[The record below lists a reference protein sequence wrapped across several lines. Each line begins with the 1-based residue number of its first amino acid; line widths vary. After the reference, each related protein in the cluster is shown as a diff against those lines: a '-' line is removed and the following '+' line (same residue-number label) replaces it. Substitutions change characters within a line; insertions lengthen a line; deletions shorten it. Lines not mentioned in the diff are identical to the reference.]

1 VAHGARWIGP
11 AGLAAGLALAPA
23 GCVYPL
29 GMAFDTW
36 TWGGSWGGTWV
47 EPAGEVRGAG
57 ERVSDSGP
65 VPGFGALSVSG
76 PLRVVLQRTGRHL
89 VTVTAEESLMPY
101 VEARVRAGVLHVG
114 PVPGATLMPGE
125 DIVVQ
130 VECAEVVEL
139 SASDGAVVEADLG
152 WLPELWISLSGDAVL
167 TAQGEAERQHVI
179 LSAGSRLDAL
189 DLRSERAAARLSGGS
204 EAWLWVKDRLD
215 VDARGASRVRFR
227 GDPVVDARVAATS
240 SVTRY

>member
-1 VAHGARWIGP
+1 MAQGARWIG
-11 AGLAAGLALAPA
+11 AAGLTAGVALAAA

-29 GMAFDTW
+29 GMAFEGW
-36 TWGGSWGGTWV
+36 TWGTYRRGTWV

-65 VPGFGALSVSG
+65 VPSFGALSVSG
-76 PLRVVLQRTGRHL
+76 PLRVVLQRTGRHQ
-89 VTVTAEESLMPY
+89 VTVSAEESLMPY
-101 VEARVRAGVLHVG
+101 VEARVRGGVLHVG
-114 PVPGATLMPGE
+114 PVPGATLLPAE
-125 DIVVQ
+125 EIVVE

-139 SASDGAVVEADLG
+139 AASDGAAVEADLG
-152 WLPELWISLSGDAVL
+152 WLPELWISLSDGAVL
-167 TAQGEAERQHVI
+167 TAQGEAERQHAT
-179 LSAGSRLDAL
+179 LSGGSRLDAL
-189 DLRSERAAARLSGGS
+189 DLRSERVAARLSGGS
-204 EAWLWVKDRLD
+204 EAWLWAKNRLD